1 VYSRRTAQVNPFS
14 QAPVSFVGSP
24 LCCGF
29 SSNVALFENYCIQKN
44 NSLCSICGIG
54 LRHKRAVPRLSLKQN
69 EDGTMSAL
77 TLTVAV
83 NLVSEA
89 INAGRGINAAPLT
102 IAVLDTGGHLI
113 ALQREDGASLLR
125 PDIAIG
131 KAWGAIALGKG
142 SRLLA
147 QDAQQRP
154 AFFSSLNSMGQ
165 GSVVPAP
172 GGVLI
177 RNQAGEV
184 LGAIGISGDLS
195 DVDEQVAIRAVE
207 ALDLRADGGVVG

>member
-1 VYSRRTAQVNPFS
+1 
-14 QAPVSFVGSP
+14 
-24 LCCGF
+24 
-29 SSNVALFENYCIQKN
+29 
-44 NSLCSICGIG
+44 
-54 LRHKRAVPRLSLKQN
+54 
-69 EDGTMSAL
+69 MSAL
-77 TLTVAV
+77 TLKVAV
-83 NLVSEA
+83 NLVNEA

-125 PDIAIG
+125 PQIAIG

-147 QDAQQRP
+147 VDAQQRP
-154 AFFSSLNSMGQ
+154 AFFAALNSMGQ

-177 RNQAGEV
+177 RDQAGEV

-195 DVDEQVAIRAVE
+195 DVDEQVAIKAVQ
-207 ALDLRADGGVVG
+207 ALDLKADAGVVA

>member
-1 VYSRRTAQVNPFS
+1 
-14 QAPVSFVGSP
+14 
-24 LCCGF
+24 
-29 SSNVALFENYCIQKN
+29 
-44 NSLCSICGIG
+44 
-54 LRHKRAVPRLSLKQN
+54 
-69 EDGTMSAL
+69 MSAL
-77 TLTVAV
+77 TLKVAV

-89 INAGRGINAAPLT
+89 INAGRGVNAAPLT
-102 IAVLDTGGHLI
+102 IAILDTGGHLI

-125 PDIAIG
+125 PNIAIG

-154 AFFSSLNSMGQ
+154 AFIAALNSMGQ

-177 RNQAGEV
+177 RDQAGVV

-207 ALDLRADGGVVG
+207 ALDLRADGGGVA